1 MNVIVANEQQSQLAS
16 LDVDVIK
23 NINGIYD
30 AAEITEMFKT
40 FFYSKM
46 ILDVTALKNN
56 LELNSYKVL
65 VQGLD
70 PEKIIFLL
78 PENTKLCTPSFLSEL
93 ISLGIYNF
101 TTNTNGIKYLL
112 KKTNTLKDVEHIKE
126 MAHTQ
131 NSNETGAAVAT
142 TATNPAISHMI
153 IGIKNIT
160 DQAGATSFTYML
172 KKELSYIYGE
182 ENVKAIEIDKTDFE
196 YFNDKNMMSVKQN
209 DIKNVLE
216 ELSSINFVLIDLN
229 TLPETGM
236 CQEVLYLL
244 EPSIIKLNKLVRRN
258 KMVFSKLNDKK
269 VILNKSLLLNN
280 DVFDFEK
287 EANIK
292 VFYNMPPLNE
302 RKRNAVINDLLSKM
316 GLLGE
321 NIVKS
326 NSNSSIFGLFRR

>member
-23 NINGIYD
+23 NINGVYE
-30 AAEITEMFKT
+30 ASEIIEMFKT

-56 LELNSYKVL
+56 LELNSYKTL

-126 MAHTQ
+126 MVHKQ
-131 NSNETGAAVAT
+131 ESNDTGASVASLRPET
-142 TATNPAISHMI
+142 KIDHLVIGVKNVTAE
-153 IGIKNIT
+153 
-160 DQAGATSFTYML
+160 AGATTFIYML

-182 ENVKAIEIDKTDFE
+182 NSVKALEIDKTDFE
-196 YFNDKNMMSVKQN
+196 YFNDKNMVSIKQN
-209 DIKNVLE
+209 DLKAALE
-216 ELSSINFVLIDLN
+216 KLLSINIILIDLN
-229 TLPETGM
+229 TLSDTSM
-236 CQEVLYLL
+236 CQEVLYLI
-244 EPSIIKLNKLVRRN
+244 EPSTIKLNKLVRRN
-258 KMVFSKLNDKK
+258 KMIFEKLKNKK

-280 DVFDFEK
+280 DVVDFEK

-302 RKRNAVINDLLSKM
+302 RNRNAVINDFLSKM
-316 GLLGE
+316 GLFD
-321 NIVKS
+321 
-326 NSNSSIFGLFRR
+326 NSSAKNNSGHIFGLFRR